1 MVLINR
7 IFQQSGFTLIELAM
21 VLFILSLML
30 GAILPTLAIRLEQG
44 ERANTQS
51 QLDEIKE
58 VLYGFAIRNG
68 RLPCPDCR
76 NTTAPC
82 IAADVDDGSEDRTA
96 GECKTEAGNLPW
108 VTLGVQE
115 NDEWGQSYTYRVSED
130 FADDGDGT
138 PYDVGPPIY
147 QEDCENVSATSDVS
161 FSLCSD
167 GDITVLDSD
176 GGTNVATL
184 VPAIVV
190 SHGKNWAETPTAHEA
205 ENYDD
210 GSAGDTDKTFVEK
223 DYSQDA
229 TEGFDDLLFWISPH
243 VLRNRMLQSGTLP

>member
-1 MVLINR
+1 MNR
-7 IFQQSGFTLIELAM
+7 SIQDSGFTLLEVAM

-30 GAILPTLAIRLEQG
+30 SAILPSLATRLEQG

-51 QLDEIKE
+51 QLDEIEE

-68 RLPCPDCR
+68 RLPCPDCPD
-76 NTTAPC
+76 TTAPC
-82 IAADVDDGSEDRTA
+82 IATDVDDGNEDRTA
-96 GECKTEAGNLPW
+96 GECKTEVGNLPW

-115 NDEWGQSYTYRVSED
+115 SDEWNQYFTYRVSED
-130 FADDGDGT
+130 FADDTDGT
-138 PYDVGPPIY
+138 GCAPTNT
-147 QEDCENVSATSDVS
+147 QNVS
-161 FSLCSD
+161 FSLCSN

-176 GGTNVATL
+176 GGTNVVATL

-190 SHGKNWAETPTAHEA
+190 SHGNNWTETPTVHEA

-210 GSAGDTDKTFVEK
+210 GSAGDTDKTFVNK

-243 VLRNRMLQSGTLP
+243 VLGNRMLQAGALP

>member
-1 MVLINR
+1 
-7 IFQQSGFTLIELAM
+7 
-21 VLFILSLML
+21 ML
-30 GAILPTLAIRLEQG
+30 GAILPALDLRLEQG

-51 QLDEIKE
+51 QLDEIEE

-76 NTTAPC
+76 DTTAPC
-82 IAADVDDGSEDRTA
+82 IAADVDDGNEDRTA
-96 GECKTEAGNLPW
+96 GECKAIAKAGNLPW

-115 NDEWGQSYTYRVSED
+115 NDEWGQHFTYRVAED
-130 FADDGDGT
+130 FADDTDGT
-138 PYDVGPPIY
+138 G
-147 QEDCENVSATSDVS
+147 CATTNTQNVS

-190 SHGKNWAETPTAHEA
+190 SHGRNWTETPTAHEA

-243 VLRNRMLQSGTLP
+243 VLRNRMLQSGALP